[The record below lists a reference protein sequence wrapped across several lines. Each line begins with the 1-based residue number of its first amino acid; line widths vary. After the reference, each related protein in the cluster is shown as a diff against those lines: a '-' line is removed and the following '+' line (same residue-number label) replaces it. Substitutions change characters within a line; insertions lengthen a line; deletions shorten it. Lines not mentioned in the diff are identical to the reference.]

1 VLFGQ
6 ISNFS
11 WSKKMIKKSAL
22 YFLMLF
28 CFDVLANDKFPNI
41 LFLEG
46 EQQSP
51 AADLSVVKWLSGHW
65 RGEAFGGLIEE
76 VWSSAVGGSMMGAFK
91 LVVENEVQFYE
102 IETISEEN
110 GTLVFRLKHFH
121 RDLKGWEKKD
131 KTIDF
136 VLVKVMENKVYF
148 NGMTIEKV
156 SDNEINIYVAIE
168 DNGSTTE
175 EKFSYTRFN

>member
-1 VLFGQ
+1 
-6 ISNFS
+6 
-11 WSKKMIKKSAL
+11 MIKKGTF

-28 CFDVLANDKFPNI
+28 CFDVLANDKFPNL

-46 EQQSP
+46 NQQSP
-51 AADLSVVKWLSGHW
+51 PADLSAVKWLSGHW

-76 VWSSAVGGSMMGAFK
+76 IWSPAVGGSMMGAFK
-91 LVVENEVQFYE
+91 LIVENKVQFYE
-102 IETISEEN
+102 IETISEES

-121 RDLKGWEKKD
+121 RDLKGWEEKD
-131 KTIDF
+131 KAIDF

-148 NGMTIEKV
+148 NGLTIERI
-156 SDNEINIYVAIE
+156 SDKEINIYVAIE

-175 EKFSYTRFN
+175 EKFTYKRFK